1 MCNGGTRGAF
11 RLINSGTMEAILQ
24 GSLRVFPA
32 GELLSLLGGHR
43 HSGTLE
49 LTSGD
54 KRSHIFFDKG
64 KVTWAV
70 PAEPTRTIASTLSAH
85 GLLTKEQMDGLAGKK
100 PSEALAAKVVKDEQL
115 RFFVSEAVLDVFIW
129 QDGRFAFMEANTLP
143 DGAVAVQ
150 LETAPLIQEGPKRA
164 EEVLK
169 ILRLYPDD
177 SVVFHVVEEV
187 AQQGKISLTADEF
200 KILFRIGQGRQLKQL
215 VQDLGKLPVELYA
228 TLHNLEKNGLIAKGA
243 GASQQQRPVTAAGVS
258 APVPPPPPSP
268 QRSAPPAMGKTDPGS
283 TALPPTPPPAP
294 PKPAAAPP
302 PVAAAEATIITPR
315 EPKPAP
321 KEERPKTTQ
330 GQKIPFGSLTSD
342 DGSNVYPLMDDEC
355 TIGRDPANKIAIQ
368 DGSISSHH
376 ARITRSADGFFI
388 EDAGSRNGTF
398 VNGEKTAQKTKL
410 NDNDVVR
417 LGKVI
422 MTFNIAKDAPGDNR
436 TQFEMPVP
444 K

>member
-1 MCNGGTRGAF
+1 MQ
-11 RLINSGTMEAILQ
+11 EILQ
-24 GSLRVFPA
+24 GSLRAFPA

-49 LTSGD
+49 LTSADG

-64 KVTWAV
+64 KITWAV

-100 PSEALAAKVVKDEQL
+100 PAEALAAKIVKDEQL
-115 RFFVSEAVLDVFIW
+115 RFFVSETVMDLFVW
-129 QDGRFAFMEANTLP
+129 QDGQFTFAEANALP
-143 DGAVAVQ
+143 EGAVAVA

-177 SVVFHVVEEV
+177 SVAFHVVEEV

-200 KILFRIGQGRQLKQL
+200 KILFRIGNGRVLKQL

-243 GASQQQRPVTAAGVS
+243 APKTPTAPGVE
-258 APVPPPPPSP
+258 APKPAAPKTAPPSTPAPPPPP
-268 QRSAPPAMGKTDPGS
+268 PPA
-283 TALPPTPPPAP
+283 AA
-294 PKPAAAPP
+294 KPAAPP
-302 PVAAAEATIITPR
+302 PPPPAAPPPPAEATIITPR
-315 EPKPAP
+315 EPKPAAAAP
-321 KEERPKTTQ
+321 KEEKPKTS
-330 GQKIPFGSLTSD
+330 GGRKIPIGSLTVD
-342 DGSNVYPLMDDEC
+342 DGSNVFPLMDDES
-355 TIGRDPANKIAIQ
+355 TIGRDSSNKIAIQ
-368 DGSISSHH
+368 DGSISSNH
-376 ARITRSADGFFI
+376 AKITRTNDGFFI
-388 EDAGSRNGTF
+388 EDVGSRNGTF
-398 VNGEKTAQKTKL
+398 VNGEKASQKVKL

-422 MTFNIAKDAPGDNR
+422 LTFNIAREAPDAGA

>member
-1 MCNGGTRGAF
+1 MQ
-11 RLINSGTMEAILQ
+11 EILQ
-24 GSLRVFPA
+24 GSLRAFPA

-49 LTSGD
+49 FTSGD
-54 KRSHIFFDKG
+54 KRSRIYFDNG

-100 PSEALAAKVVKDEQL
+100 ASEALAAKVIKDEQL
-115 RFFVSEAVLDVFIW
+115 RFYVSETVLDVFIW
-129 QDGRFAFMEANTLP
+129 QDGEFTFVEANALP

-177 SVVFHVVEEV
+177 SIMFHVVEEV

-200 KILFRIGQGRQLKQL
+200 KILFRIGTGRVLKQL
-215 VQDLGKLPVELYA
+215 VTDLGKLPVELYA

-243 GASQQQRPVTAAGVS
+243 GKPGPGQAATRTPTAAGVQVATPPPPPPPERS
-258 APVPPPPPSP
+258 TPPVMGKTAPGTVPVPPPPP
-268 QRSAPPAMGKTDPGS
+268 
-283 TALPPTPPPAP
+283 PPAP
-294 PKPAAAPP
+294 PKAAAPP
-302 PVAAAEATIITPR
+302 PPPPPPADATVITPR
-315 EPKPAP
+315 EAKPAP
-321 KEERPKTTQ
+321 APVAEEKPKTTQ
-330 GQKIPFGSLTSD
+330 GRKMAFGSLTTD
-342 DGSNVYPLMDDEC
+342 DGSNTYPLMDDEC
-355 TIGRDPANKIAIQ
+355 TIGRDPSNKIAIQ
-368 DGSISSHH
+368 DGSISSNH
-376 ARITRSADGFFI
+376 AKITRTADGFFI

-422 MTFNIAKDAPGDNR
+422 LTFNIATDAPGTDR
-436 TQFEMPVP
+436 TQFEMPMP

>member
-1 MCNGGTRGAF
+1 MQD
-11 RLINSGTMEAILQ
+11 ILQ
-24 GSLRVFPA
+24 GSLRAFPA
-32 GELLSLLGGHR
+32 GELLSLLGGNR

-49 LTSGD
+49 LTSAD
-54 KRSHIFFDKG
+54 KRSRIYFDKG

-100 PSEALAAKVVKDEQL
+100 ASEALAAKVIKDEQL
-115 RFFVSEAVLDVFIW
+115 RFFVSETVLDLFVW
-129 QDGRFAFMEANTLP
+129 QDGAFRFIESNTLP
-143 DGAVAVQ
+143 DGAVAVA

-169 ILRLYPDD
+169 ILRLYPDEN
-177 SVVFHVVEEV
+177 VNFHVVEEV

-200 KILFRIGQGRQLKQL
+200 KVLFRIGAGRVLRQL
-215 VQDLGKLPVELYA
+215 VADLGKLPVELYA

-243 GASQQQRPVTAAGVS
+243 GKVTASRTPTAAG
-258 APVPPPPPSP
+258 APMPPEPPPPPPPVSP
-268 QRSAPPAMGKTDPGS
+268 SQKTSPGA
-283 TALPPTPPPAP
+283 TALPPTPPPPPPA

-302 PVAAAEATIITPR
+302 PPPPPPAEATVITPR
-315 EPKPAP
+315 EAKPAAAP
-321 KEERPKTTQ
+321 AAEEKPKTTL
-330 GQKIPFGSLTSD
+330 GRKIPIGSLTKD
-342 DGSNVYPLMDDEC
+342 DGSDVYPLMDDES
-355 TIGRDPANKIAIQ
+355 TIGRDSTSKIAIQ
-368 DGSISSHH
+368 DGSISSTH
-376 ARITRSADGFFI
+376 ARITRTGEGFFI

-398 VNGEKTAQKTKL
+398 VNGEKVAAKTKL

-422 MTFNIAKDAPGDNR
+422 LTFNIAKEAPGTDR
-436 TQFEMPVP
+436 TAFEMPMP